1 MPVKALKIAV
11 FREESMVRSYV
22 VAAAL
27 AALWLS
33 VADGGFAQDTVKIG
47 FILPMTGQQQSTG
60 KQESAAIKLFMAQ
73 HGDTVAGKKIE
84 LIIRDDSA
92 VPDNT
97 KRIAQELIVNDKVA
111 FVAGFGITPTALA
124 VAPLS
129 KESKT
134 LEIVTAAGTS
144 IITERSPY
152 IARTSFTMAQST
164 VPMADWAADNGIKK
178 VVTMISDYGP
188 GIDSEQ
194 SFTAEFKKKGGEV
207 LEAIRFPLASPDFAP
222 FLQRAADQKPD
233 AIFVFV
239 PSGQGGIFVKQFV
252 ERGLDKAGIK
262 LIGPGDTMDD
272 DLLNGMGDAVIG
284 TVTAHMYSADHDSAT
299 NKAFVAAFE
308 KANSDM
314 RPNFMAVSA
323 YDGMHLIYEALKKTG
338 GKTDGDSLIDAM
350 KGMAW
355 ESPRGPISIDPQ
367 TRDIVQNIYIRK
379 VEKKNGQLYNVEF
392 ATFPA
397 IKDPI
402 KAAEQK

>member
-1 MPVKALKIAV
+1 
-11 FREESMVRSYV
+11 MVRSYV

-33 VADGGFAQDTVKIG
+33 AADRGFAQDTVKIG

-308 KANSDM
+308 KANSGM

-392 ATFPA
+392 ATFTA
-397 IKDPI
+397 VKDPI

>member
-1 MPVKALKIAV
+1 
-11 FREESMVRSYV
+11 MVRSYV

-84 LIIRDDSA
+84 LIVRDDSA

-308 KANSDM
+308 KANGGM